1 MQPNRILIENFFN
14 NKIERFKKDEVL
26 FNDGSPSTFVYFV
39 VEGQIETTI
48 NNQKRVLHNN
58 EYFGELSIINNTK
71 RVGNAKVISDWAK
84 VIKIPQHAFKKL
96 LKEDISFQNDILIN
110 LNKII
115 IN

>member
-1 MQPNRILIENFFN
+1 
-14 NKIERFKKDEVL
+14 
-26 FNDGSPSTFVYFV
+26 
-39 VEGQIETTI
+39 
-48 NNQKRVLHNN
+48 
-58 EYFGELSIINNTK
+58 
-71 RVGNAKVISDWAK
+71 VGNAKVISDWAK